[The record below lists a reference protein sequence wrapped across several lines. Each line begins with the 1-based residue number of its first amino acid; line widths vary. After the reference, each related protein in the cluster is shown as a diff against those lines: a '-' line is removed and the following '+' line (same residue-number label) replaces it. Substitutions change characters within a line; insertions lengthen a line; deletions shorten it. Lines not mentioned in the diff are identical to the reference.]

1 MSVLCSE
8 PSGGS
13 RLTEAQS
20 QSPQSGLGGCS
31 HLPSC
36 SPHPP
41 RSLIFLLPALRSA
54 PGTALLAVF
63 AHALQAPASR
73 LSLLLFLYLKG
84 SSPNSFMAQSLTF
97 FRFCS
102 NINFSVRFPLLALSP
117 PSSSQSFLLPASFLP
132 KVSSPSDIILL
143 IYQVIVCS
151 PC

>member
-1 MSVLCSE
+1 MSLLCSE

-41 RSLIFLLPALRSA
+41 RSLIFLLTALRSA

-102 NINFSVRFPLLALSP
+102 NINFSVRFSPACFITSILFPKLLAP
-117 PSSSQSFLLPASFLP
+117 CFLP
-132 KVSSPSDIILL
+132 PQSVMTK
-143 IYQVIVCS
+143 
-151 PC
+151 